1 MKITIVNKKK
11 RKEIEHDN
19 INNMFIEKEI
29 EVAQLLLDFSHVIFD
44 LESPLLS
51 SLPFTWGCKRVRS
64 VIQDTPSK
72 TITCDAVPPLCQ
84 GGAAV
89 DPPYE
94 VGSSPATPLSLSLI
108 DSDDK
113 GEKTLPC
120 KASLKRKKEYYLG
133 SIEDLTKSKASLNEV
148 SIFFSSLF
156 DLFFSFFLNFGYLHI
171 LQEIQNVK
179 RYSQHLSDFNLKLK
193 ARKQELSDRYNSSNK
208 SEAKKPKLE
217 NGWPI
222 NTPNSMA
229 ENPQHHQFQ
238 FQVSNSTQYV
248 SLMLNQACGPS
259 QIFNTNKA
267 IAQFQTVSFPI
278 PSHSSS
284 EEIIHV
290 ESHQPL
296 DMNRINKDLN
306 RAIAAQARQR
316 RIQINK
322 LKNQIVNSK
331 TR

>member
-133 SIEDLTKSKASLNEV
+133 SIEDLTKSKASLNE
-148 SIFFSSLF
+148 
-156 DLFFSFFLNFGYLHI
+156 
-171 LQEIQNVK
+171 EIQNVK

>member
-1 MKITIVNKKK
+1 MKIKIVNKKK

-29 EVAQLLLDFSHVIFD
+29 EVAKLLVELSHVIFD
-44 LESPLLS
+44 FESPLLS
-51 SLPFTWGCKRVRS
+51 SLLPFTWGCKRVRS

-72 TITCDAVPPLCQ
+72 TITCDDVPPLCH

-108 DSDDK
+108 NSDDK

-133 SIEDLTKSKASLNEV
+133 SIEDLRKSKASLNE
-148 SIFFSSLF
+148 
-156 DLFFSFFLNFGYLHI
+156 
-171 LQEIQNVK
+171 EIENVK
-179 RYSQHLSDFNLKLK
+179 RYTEHLSDFNLKLK
-193 ARKQELSDRYNSSNK
+193 ARKQELSHRYNSSNK

-217 NGWPI
+217 NG

-238 FQVSNSTQYV
+238 FQLSNSTQYV
-248 SLMLNQACGPS
+248 SFALNQTCGPS
-259 QIFNTNKA
+259 QICNTNKA
-267 IAQFQTVSFPI
+267 IAQFQTASFPI
-278 PSHSSS
+278 PSNSSTALGFVNNTKINLGPNQILDLNVSS
-284 EEIIHV
+284 EEVIHV
-290 ESHQPL
+290 ESRQPL
-296 DMNRINKDLN
+296 DLK

-322 LKNQIVNSK
+322 LKNHIVNNK